1 MLVCIDLAA
10 WLNDPQ
16 IILQAVVQI
25 YGFLAPLIYYNLAYE
40 PITKVLTHCL
50 AVLEEVPANIFQRKT
65 KNTFES
71 LQHMIACTTFYL
83 TDVGLVN

>member
-1 MLVCIDLAA
+1 LAS

-40 PITKVLTHCL
+40 PLTEVNKFAFSVLK
-50 AVLEEVPANIFQRKT
+50 I
-65 KNTFES
+65 KNKLFLFKRS
-71 LQHMIACTTFYL
+71 
-83 TDVGLVN
+83 

>member
-1 MLVCIDLAA
+1 MLTCIDLAS

-40 PITKVLTHCL
+40 PLTEVLKHCL
-50 AVLEEVPANIFQRKT
+50 IVLEEVPPSIFQKKS

-71 LQHMIACTTFYL
+71 IQHMIACTTFYL
-83 TDVGLVN
+83 SDV

>member
-1 MLVCIDLAA
+1 MAS

-40 PITKVLTHCL
+40 PLTEVKKFALPVLKIKKKL
-50 AVLEEVPANIFQRKT
+50 SIFV
-65 KNTFES
+65 
-71 LQHMIACTTFYL
+71 YL
-83 TDVGLVN
+83 FKRS

>member
-40 PITKVLTHCL
+40 PITLVLMHSL
-50 AVLEEVPANIFQRKT
+50 IVLEEVPTSIFQRKP

-71 LQHMIACTTFYL
+71 LQHMVACTTFYL
-83 TDVGLVN
+83 TDVKLTL